1 MFHCH
6 HLLYRTLLIMLR
18 IRFFR
23 KALRKSKQLRNLHKK
38 IPHPSRN
45 LLKRSERKAFLT
57 SSTQPRQECTWHWM
71 QTTAVSPA
79 SIICT
84 GGFLAV
90 PVCPECKKHL
100 FHIYSFT
107 QMALST
113 LLATFGHKTLIYNS
127 QYTDAYREQKLWL
140 HYLSLLVYFV
150 FMVGKYTSIKLPY
163 CV

>member
-1 MFHCH
+1 M
-6 HLLYRTLLIMLR
+6 
-18 IRFFR
+18 
-23 KALRKSKQLRNLHKK
+23 KSKHRRNLHKR
-38 IPHPSRN
+38 IPHPSGN
-45 LLKRSERKAFLT
+45 LSKTNKTRTFLT
-57 SSTQPRQECTWHWM
+57 GSTQSRQDRTWHQM
-71 QTTAVSPA
+71 QTAAVSPA